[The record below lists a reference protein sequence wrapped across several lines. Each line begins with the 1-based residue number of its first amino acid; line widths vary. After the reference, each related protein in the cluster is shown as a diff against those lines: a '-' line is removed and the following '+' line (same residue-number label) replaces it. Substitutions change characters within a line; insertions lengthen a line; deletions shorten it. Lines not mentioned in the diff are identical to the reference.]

1 MRETL
6 AARPN
11 PDEKQINTQN
21 CFRFEAYLAGGH
33 EKLIFD
39 LLDPKGVFL
48 GKLNRYQFIS
58 WLSIK
63 FKALNFPMVNCEVKR
78 FISLDCLPG
87 SEVISIKFKNLPEDF
102 NPFNGFEQHE
112 FVEDAD
118 LALNLVLGFNNGKIN
133 RIFFSRKFKKQYENK
148 EYFNN

>member
-21 CFRFEAYLAGGH
+21 SLRFEAYLAGGH

-48 GKLNRYQFIS
+48 EKLTRYQFIS
-58 WLSIK
+58 WLSI
-63 FKALNFPMVNCEVKR
+63 N
-78 FISLDCLPG
+78 
-87 SEVISIKFKNLPEDF
+87 FKNLPEDF
-102 NPFNGFEQHE
+102 NPFNGFEQDE
-112 FVEDAD
+112 FGDDFD

>member
-33 EKLIFD
+33 EKLIFN

-63 FKALNFPMVNCEVKR
+63 FKALNFPMVNCQTQR
-78 FISLDCLPG
+78 HISMDNLPG

-102 NPFNGFEQHE
+102 SPLNGFEQDE
-112 FVEDAD
+112 FGDDFD

>member
-63 FKALNFPMVNCEVKR
+63 FKALNFPMVNCEVQR

-87 SEVISIKFKNLPEDF
+87 SEVISIKFKNCSEDF
-102 NPFNGFEQHE
+102 TPFDFAEEE
-112 FVEDAD
+112 FRDNAD
-118 LALNLVLGFNNGKIN
+118 LELNLVLGFNNGKIN

>member
-11 PDEKQINTQN
+11 PDEKHLNTQA

-63 FKALNFPMVNCEVKR
+63 FKALNFQWLIARYKGL
-78 FISLDCLPG
+78 SLWIAFR
-87 SEVISIKFKNLPEDF
+87 VAK
-102 NPFNGFEQHE
+102 
-112 FVEDAD
+112 
-118 LALNLVLGFNNGKIN
+118 
-133 RIFFSRKFKKQYENK
+133 
-148 EYFNN
+148 